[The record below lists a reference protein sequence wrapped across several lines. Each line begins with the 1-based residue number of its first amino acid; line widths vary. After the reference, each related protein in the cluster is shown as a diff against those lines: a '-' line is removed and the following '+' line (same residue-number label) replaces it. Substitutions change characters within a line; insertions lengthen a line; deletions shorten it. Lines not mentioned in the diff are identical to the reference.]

1 MTEERTEYTVSVELQ
16 ERLDALWASY
26 GVLATQV
33 RDYWDAILEAAE
45 TIKELKATVQ
55 RLEQDNRRLR
65 HLDAMPVDVLRRY
78 VDKTDR
84 VKNETYS
91 RQYLYEDFLEDRE
104 AIDIWLAT
112 LDGDA

>member
-65 HLDAMPVDVLRRY
+65 HLDAMPLDAMRRY
-78 VDKTDR
+78 YTFTHYDVHAANDAGYTTQQFD
-84 VKNETYS
+84 
-91 RQYLYEDFLEDRE
+91 EDDN
-104 AIDIWLAT
+104 AIGAWLAT

>member
-45 TIKELKATVQ
+45 TIKGLKATVQ

-65 HLDAMPVDVLRRY
+65 HLDAMPVDALRRLVENCEWTLSEDYTAEQY
-78 VDKTDR
+78 VSDYGAAMAHFRKTDG
-84 VKNETYS
+84 
-91 RQYLYEDFLEDRE
+91 
-104 AIDIWLAT
+104 AA
-112 LDGDA
+112 